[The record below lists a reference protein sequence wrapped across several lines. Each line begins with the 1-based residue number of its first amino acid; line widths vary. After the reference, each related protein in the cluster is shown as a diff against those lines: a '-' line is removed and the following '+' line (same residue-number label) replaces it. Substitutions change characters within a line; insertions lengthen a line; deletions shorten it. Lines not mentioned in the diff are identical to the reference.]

1 MGRLRF
7 AHPIPEE
14 VVMRLL
20 TVLLAS
26 LTLLAGCGQ
35 TFQAKRGTDS
45 PYYAP
50 PVGTSIRLHKALTVP
65 GGHTRVFLQRGEVVS
80 KQAFDRYVPNCN
92 FEINTLS
99 EQPREIRPESF
110 IVVRV
115 QPETSEVVRNSQ
127 SRMLASLVLAM
138 EDYSTPMVVRGL
150 HLWIASDLQPD
161 VRRLTCRGAFDDMPR
176 ADPPSID
183 EMREALGDYAE
194 LVLP

>member
-1 MGRLRF
+1 
-7 AHPIPEE
+7 
-14 VVMRLL
+14 MRLL

-26 LTLLAGCGQ
+26 LTLLAACGQ
-35 TFQAKRGTDS
+35 NPLVKQATDN

-50 PVGTSIRLHKALTVP
+50 PVGTSIRLHKSLTLP

-80 KQAFDRYVPNCN
+80 KQAFDRYLPNCN
-92 FEINTLS
+92 FEVNTLS

-115 QPETSEVVRNSQ
+115 QQETSEVVQNSQ
-127 SRMLASLVLAM
+127 PRMLASLALAM

-150 HLWIASDLQPD
+150 HLWIASDQQPD

-176 ADPPSID
+176 AYPPSID
-183 EMREALGDYAE
+183 EMRRALGSYAE